1 MTWLS
6 EEDIAWLKSSVAP
19 HSSTLETW
27 HYAGAYFRSFKASKS
42 GMLEVAYHAI
52 RPGQTFAVT
61 MLTTDAYAAQTPGG
75 DITKTVYHGTS
86 LAGAS
91 LIINGGFKPSY
102 GAWRGPQCLR
112 IAPHPGI
119 PSVYTTPHWN
129 TAVGYRGNST
139 ETSIALGPVGM
150 VADDEPQA
158 KKAKTSSATMT
169 LTERVFASC
178 VGIWPGG
185 TLTLHSII
193 GEALQVGTAQYE
205 RLIRRAKNHVSDL
218 KCGVPERIRR
228 PPRLGKIIE
237 KNLWS

>member
-1 MTWLS
+1 MGHG
-6 EEDIAWLKSSVAP
+6 EVHSVLGSP
-19 HSSTLETW
+19 HILEFLRYTL
-27 HYAGAYFRSFKASKS
+27 R
-42 GMLEVAYHAI
+42 
-52 RPGQTFAVT
+52 
-61 MLTTDAYAAQTPGG
+61 
-75 DITKTVYHGTS
+75 
-86 LAGAS
+86 
-91 LIINGGFKPSY
+91 
-102 GAWRGPQCLR
+102 
-112 IAPHPGI
+112 
-119 PSVYTTPHWN
+119 HWN